1 MLTIH
6 SSEFGFNEVVVI
18 EPPDYG
24 LSKFFHN
31 TFGITRTVPIKSN
44 SSLTVQFFKIISLSA
59 LNTRDIYR
67 SGNNLRRRQEGGV
80 DWAVSTGLTT
90 VNQQIDDCTQH
101 MRVLHFIYFRF
112 CTMRW
117 EGQTNVRGRRAV
129 VLGGGRRKSGRARG
143 KLAST
148 TIGDFH

>member
-1 MLTIH
+1 
-6 SSEFGFNEVVVI
+6 
-18 EPPDYG
+18 
-24 LSKFFHN
+24 
-31 TFGITRTVPIKSN
+31 
-44 SSLTVQFFKIISLSA
+44 
-59 LNTRDIYR
+59 
-67 SGNNLRRRQEGGV
+67 
-80 DWAVSTGLTT
+80 VSTGLTT